1 MIRLLVRRFRADD
14 VEKYP
19 WPFLV
24 FDFDNAGAV
33 GGSPTCDS

>member
-1 MIRLLVRRFRADD
+1 MIRLLVRRFRVDD

-24 FDFDNAGAV
+24 FVFDNAGAV
-33 GGSPTCDS
+33 EGSPIFDS